1 MVWVGWAGISVKRS
15 QRRTGMDER
24 EKQFAETIKNRLIA
38 ELSDETLNMI
48 WGWKNRVQAEI
59 CPACKEAGR
68 IDLLREMI
76 DELTRDAEAN
86 ELVNNIMAKTKSDK
100 NGGTQ

>member
-1 MVWVGWAGISVKRS
+1 
-15 QRRTGMDER
+15 MDER